1 MPLTKVHLRRGSS
14 IEKRRAIADAVQQAL
29 VSNLGISE
37 QDRFLVFAEYEDG
50 NFVHT
55 SSFDAFGLTYTD
67 DLLMIEISVV
77 AGRSDE
83 VKNKFLADL
92 NRRLV
97 DTAGVRRDDVFVMAY
112 DSPAYVSFGQGLP
125 HRDPAKS

>member
-37 QDRFLVFAEYEDG
+37 QDHFLVFAEYEDG
-50 NFVHT
+50 NFVHA
-55 SSFDAFGLTYTD
+55 SSFDAFGITYTD
-67 DLLMIEISVV
+67 ELLMIEMSFA

-83 VKNKFLADL
+83 VKKKLLADL

-97 DTAGVRRDDVFVMAY
+97 DTAGVRRDDVFVMFY
-112 DSPAYVSFGQGLP
+112 EVGPGNVSFGQGLVQ
-125 HRDPAKS
+125 RAG